1 MPPAAVRSPA
11 RGRLAVLTDRFGT
24 SWKRQ
29 TESTV

>member
-1 MPPAAVRSPA
+1 MPPAAALSPA

-29 TESTV
+29 SEGTV